1 VEHRTEFLKDPGMCL
16 MKNILSLIK
25 WFGLVLIVV
34 LGSAFLFIMSPVHVD
49 LSELAQR
56 GEAYQVEIL
65 RDSWGVPHIFGQT
78 DADAAYGL
86 AYAHAED
93 DFLTIQQTLLAARG
107 QLASVYGKDAAPND
121 YMVQL
126 LRIWDEVAA
135 GYERDLSPAS
145 RALMEAYADGI
156 NVYAALHPK
165 EVLTAELFPVEG
177 RDLAAASIHK
187 SPLFFGLD
195 DTLAELFQNSR
206 QSELS
211 PSPTSGLFNVD
222 ERFGSNTFSISPRRS
237 EDGSTYL
244 AVNSHQPWEGPTTWY
259 EVHVHS
265 EEGWDMT
272 GATFPATPVIIHGA
286 NRNLGWAFTVNHPDL
301 TDVYVLET
309 DYYQPKLYQF
319 DGQWLSLEEREAP
332 IKVKIFGRLTWT
344 VKEKVYWSVYGPVV
358 RQKHGTY
365 ALRYAG
371 YGRVDIFQQ
380 LYRMNKATNFEEWRT
395 ALSDGGLPSFN
406 VGYADREG
414 NIFYVY
420 NALLPIRQEGYDWSL
435 YLPGNTSDTLWTETL
450 PFDEL
455 PQVLNPPSGFV
466 QNANSN
472 PFQTTLDP
480 WNPDPDRYSDT
491 LGIETNMTNRALR
504 ALELFGTDPSIG
516 FEEFIGY
523 KFDDSY
529 SRFSDP
535 PHFIEHLSRFKIP
548 DDPDLQHA
556 RDLLTGWDFRMTA
569 DSPAATIWVFTLYRL
584 LENELPIQASAMV
597 DTSIPDK
604 ALLKSFSEAVAMI
617 RQKFGTIEVPWS
629 EANRLVRGSVDLGL
643 DGGPDVLRAVYGKL
657 AEDGRFIG
665 YTGDSY
671 VLLAKWDPSGNL
683 QTFSIHQFGSATLDN
698 ASVHYADQSPLFA
711 AHQLK
716 PAWMDRSVIEAN
728 LERIYRPGEESQ

>member
-1 VEHRTEFLKDPGMCL
+1 
-16 MKNILSLIK
+16 MKNYLSLIK
-25 WFGLVLIVV
+25 RIGFVLIVV
-34 LGSAFLFIMSPVHVD
+34 CVAAIVFILSPERVD
-49 LSELAQR
+49 LSDLAQR

-65 RDSWGVPHIFGQT
+65 RDTWGVPHIFGQT

-126 LRIWDEVAA
+126 LRIWDVVAET
-135 GYERDLSPAS
+135 YERDLTPDT
-145 RALMEAYADGI
+145 RALLEAYADGV

-165 EVLTAELFPVEG
+165 EVLTAGLYPVTG

-195 DTLAELFQNSR
+195 DTLAELFADSR

-222 ERFGSNTFSISPRRS
+222 ERFGSNTFSIGPGRS
-237 EDGSTYL
+237 EDGSTFL

-259 EVHVHS
+259 EAHVHS
-265 EEGWDMT
+265 ETGWDMT

-309 DYYQPKLYQF
+309 DYYQPKRYQF
-319 DGQWLSLEEREAP
+319 DGDWLTLEERDAP
-332 IKVKIFGRLTWT
+332 IKVKLLGRLTWT

-380 LYRMNKATNFEEWRT
+380 LYRMNKATNFEEWRD

-406 VGYADREG
+406 VGYADRDG
-414 NIFYVY
+414 NIYYVY

-435 YLPGNTSDTLWTETL
+435 YLPGNTSETLWTETL
-450 PFDEL
+450 PFDAL

-466 QNANSN
+466 QNANST

-480 WNPDPDRYSDT
+480 WNPDPNQYSET
-491 LGIETNMTNRALR
+491 LGIEKNMSNRALR
-504 ALELFGTDPSIG
+504 ALELFGGDPSIG

-523 KFDDSY
+523 KFDISY

-535 PHFIEHLSRFKIP
+535 PHFIEHLSHMKIP

-556 RDLLTGWDFRMTA
+556 LDLLTSWDLRMSA
-569 DSPAATIWVFTLYRL
+569 DSPAATIWVFTLVRM
-584 LENELPIQASAMV
+584 LENDLPINASAMV
-597 DTSIPDK
+597 NTMIPDK
-604 ALLKSFSEAVAMI
+604 ALLNSLTEAVQLI
-617 RQKFGTIEVPWS
+617 RQKYGTIDVPWS
-629 EANRLVRGSVDLGL
+629 EANRLVRGSVDIGL
-643 DGGPDVLRAVYGKL
+643 DGGPDILRAVYGHL
-657 AEDGRFIG
+657 AEDGRLIG

-671 VLLAKWDPSGNL
+671 VLLAKWDRNGEL
-683 QTFSIHQFGSATLDN
+683 QAFSIHQYGSATLNSELPSLRRSIAPVRCPSTQAGLDGPFN
-698 ASVHYADQSPLFA
+698 
-711 AHQLK
+711 
-716 PAWMDRSVIEAN
+716 DRSK
-728 LERIYRPGEESQ
+728 S

>member
-1 VEHRTEFLKDPGMCL
+1 
-16 MKNILSLIK
+16 MKNFFSLAKHLGILLLVFLVAALLYILI
-25 WFGLVLIVV
+25 
-34 LGSAFLFIMSPVHVD
+34 PVRVD
-49 LSELAQR
+49 LSNLAQR
-56 GEAYQVEIL
+56 GDAYQVEIL
-65 RDSWGVPHIFGQT
+65 RDNWGVPHIFGQT

-126 LRIWDEVAA
+126 LRIWEVVAE
-135 GYERDLSPAS
+135 GYPRDLSPAS
-145 RALMEAYADGI
+145 RAIMEAYADGV
-156 NVYAALHPK
+156 NVYAALHPQ
-165 EVLTAELFPVEG
+165 EVLTADLFPLDG

-195 DTLAELFQNSR
+195 DTLAELFQDSR

-211 PSPTSGLFNVD
+211 PSPTSGLSPSAISWLFNVD
-222 ERFGSNTFSISPRRS
+222 ERFGSNTFSISPQRS
-237 EDGSTYL
+237 EDRSTFL

-259 EVHVHS
+259 EAHVHS

-309 DYYQPKLYQF
+309 DYYQPTRYKF
-319 DGQWLSLEEREAP
+319 DGEWLDLEEREAP
-332 IKVKIFGRLTWT
+332 IKVKLFGRLSWT

-371 YGRVDIFQQ
+371 FGRVDIFQQ
-380 LYRMNKATNFEEWRT
+380 LYRMNKATNFDEWRA

-420 NALLPIRQEGYDWSL
+420 NALLPVRQEGYDWSL
-435 YLPGNTSDTLWTETL
+435 YLPGNTSDTLWTETV

-466 QNANSN
+466 QNANSS

-480 WNPDPDRYSDT
+480 WNPDPDQYSVT
-491 LGIETNMTNRALR
+491 LGIERNMTNRALR
-504 ALELFGTDPSIG
+504 ALELFGNDPSIG

-523 KFDDSY
+523 KFDNSY

-535 PHFIEHLSRFKIP
+535 PHFIEHLSQLKLP
-548 DDPDLQHA
+548 DDPDLEQA
-556 RDLLTGWDFRMTA
+556 RDLLTGWDLRMTA
-569 DSPAATIWVFTLYRL
+569 DSPAATIWAFTLYRM
-584 LENELPIQASAMV
+584 LENDLSIRASALV
-597 DTSIPDK
+597 DTLIPDK
-604 ALLKSFSEAVAMI
+604 ALLKSFTEAVELI
-617 RQKFGTIEVPWS
+617 RQKYGRVDVPWG
-629 EANRLVRGSVDLGL
+629 EANRLVRGQMDLGL
-643 DGGPDVLRAVYGKL
+643 DGGPDVLRAVYGKMQ
-657 AEDGRFIG
+657 ADGHFIG

-671 VLLAKWDPSGNL
+671 VLLAKWDSDGNL
-683 QTFSIHQFGSATLDN
+683 QAYSIHQYGSATLN
-698 ASVHYADQSPLFA
+698 GASVHYADQAPLFA

-716 PAWMDRSVIEAN
+716 PTWMDRAVIEAN
-728 LERIYRPGEESQ
+728 LERAYRPGEEQP